1 MKGRMT
7 EETKKYIE
15 EQREKGPNEKGQDRT
30 RERKEP
36 EC

>member
-1 MKGRMT
+1 MK
-7 EETKKYIE
+7 EETKKYIK
-15 EQREKGPNEKGQDRT
+15 EQRDAYLNRKDEDRI